1 MDYKDYYKVLG
12 VDKSAPQAEIKKK
25 YRKLALKYHPDKNP
39 DDAEAEKRF
48 KELSEAYEVIGDAE
62 KRKKYDELGANWKQ
76 YEQYQNAGFGGGG
89 SKRTYRYGGDFGE
102 SFSGGFS
109 DFFDAFF
116 GGGGAARG
124 GDPFGRP
131 TRQTAATTRASLP
144 LSFHDAFH
152 GVSKV
157 VELHGRKIRLNIK
170 PGARTGQKLKA
181 KGKGRGGGD
190 LLIELKV
197 AEPHGMK
204 REGLNL
210 HGTLSVDLYTAVL
223 GGKENI
229 QTPHGALSV
238 PVAAGTQPGAKLRL
252 RGKGMP
258 DYDKP
263 GVFGDF
269 IAEMKMTVPKN
280 LTAEQKKLFEKLRE
294 LAAS

>member
-76 YEQYQNAGFGGGG
+76 YEQYQNAGYGGGR
-89 SKRTYRYGGDFGE
+89 RTRTYGGDFGE
-102 SFSGGFS
+102 SFNGGFS
-109 DFFDAFF
+109 DFFESFF
-116 GGGGAARG
+116 GGGGGARG

-131 TRQTAATTRASLP
+131 TQHTASTTRASLP

-157 VELHGRKIRLNIK
+157 VELHGKKIRLNIK
-170 PGARTGQKLKA
+170 RGARTGQKLKV
-181 KGKGRGGGD
+181 KGKGKGGGD

-197 AEPHGMK
+197 GEPYGMK
-204 REGLNL
+204 LDGLNL
-210 HGTLSVDLYTAVL
+210 HGALRVDLYTAVL
-223 GGKENI
+223 GGKVNL
-229 QTPHGALSV
+229 QTPHGALTV
-238 PVAAGTQPGAKLRL
+238 PVAAGTQPGGKLRL

-263 GVFGDF
+263 EMFGDF
-269 IAEMKMTVPKN
+269 IAEIKVTIPKK
-280 LTAEQKKLFEKLRE
+280 LTAEQKKLFEKLRDTE
-294 LAAS
+294 A

>member
-76 YEQYQNAGFGGGG
+76 YEQYQNAGYGGGR
-89 SKRTYRYGGDFGE
+89 RTRTYGGDFGE
-102 SFSGGFS
+102 SFNGGFS
-109 DFFDAFF
+109 DFFESFF
-116 GGGGAARG
+116 GGGGGARG

-131 TRQTAATTRASLP
+131 TQHTASTTRASLP

-157 VELHGRKIRLNIK
+157 VELHGKKIRLNIK
-170 PGARTGQKLKA
+170 RGARTGQKLKV
-181 KGKGRGGGD
+181 KGKGKGGGD

-197 AEPHGMK
+197 GEPYGMK
-204 REGLNL
+204 LDGLNL
-210 HGTLSVDLYTAVL
+210 HGALQVDLYTAVL
-223 GGKENI
+223 GGKVNL
-229 QTPHGALSV
+229 QTPHGALTV
-238 PVAAGTQPGAKLRL
+238 PVAAGTQPGGKLRL

-263 GVFGDF
+263 DVFGDF
-269 IAEMKMTVPKN
+269 IAEIKVTIPKK
-280 LTAEQKKLFEKLRE
+280 LTAEQKKLFEKLRDTE
-294 LAAS
+294 A

>member
-76 YEQYQNAGFGGGG
+76 YEQYQNAGFGGGR
-89 SKRTYRYGGDFGE
+89 RTRTYGGDFGE

-109 DFFDAFF
+109 DFFESFF
-116 GGGGAARG
+116 GGGRGARG

-131 TRQTAATTRASLP
+131 TQHTASTTRASLP

-157 VELHGRKIRLNIK
+157 VELHGKKIRLNIK
-170 PGARTGQKLKA
+170 RGARTGQKLKV
-181 KGKGRGGGD
+181 KGKGKGGGD

-197 AEPHGMK
+197 GEPYGMK
-204 REGLNL
+204 LDGLNL
-210 HGTLSVDLYTAVL
+210 HGSLQVDLYTAVL
-223 GGKENI
+223 GGKVNL
-229 QTPHGALSV
+229 QTPHGALTV
-238 PVAAGTQPGAKLRL
+238 PVAAGTQPGGKLRL

-258 DYDKP
+258 DYDNP
-263 GVFGDF
+263 DMFGDF
-269 IAEMKMTVPKN
+269 IAEIKVTIPKK
-280 LTAEQKKLFEKLRE
+280 LTTEQKKLFEKLRDTE
-294 LAAS
+294 V